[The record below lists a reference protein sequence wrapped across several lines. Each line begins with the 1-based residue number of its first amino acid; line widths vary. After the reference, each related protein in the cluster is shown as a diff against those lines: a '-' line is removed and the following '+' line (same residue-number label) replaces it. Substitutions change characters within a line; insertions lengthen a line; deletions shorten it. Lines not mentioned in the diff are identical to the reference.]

1 MEEHMSDEPLW
12 WEEFVT
18 DDDLDPKHMEA
29 MEVAKNTTRE
39 EFLVF
44 MRSIADS
51 NPYAAALIKQAEERG
66 EILPE

>member
-18 DDDLDPKHMEA
+18 DDDLDPTHLKA
-29 MEVAKNTTRE
+29 MEVAENTTRE

-51 NPYAAALIKQAEERG
+51 NPYAAALLKQAEERG